1 MRWVLAGLSFALA
14 VSLAIG
20 TVAIRADNTRE
31 RHRIEVEYRAIQDRM
46 FELRRLSMLQLQ
58 DVTPERLAAELRRQL
73 QRARRRPLPSAVE
86 LGT

>member
-1 MRWVLAGLSFALA
+1 LT

-58 DVTPERLAAELRRQL
+58 DVTPERLAAELHRLL
-73 QRARRRPLPSAVE
+73 QQRVRPIQPAGE
-86 LGT
+86 QRT

>member
-1 MRWVLAGLSFALA
+1 
-14 VSLAIG
+14 
-20 TVAIRADNTRE
+20 
-31 RHRIEVEYRAIQDRM
+31 M